1 MIIKENPAYFVT
13 HSISLFT
20 AKMTLGFVT
29 YTIFMN
35 EKKKFSIFDVSL
47 KSELSFA
54 KVIRISFLA
63 HFISEI
69 KSAT

>member
-54 KVIRISFLA
+54 KIMSKLFEYPFWLILFL
-63 HFISEI
+63 
-69 KSAT
+69 K